1 MKNIN
6 KKKFIIGLAL
16 IGAGVM
22 GFVLCFAVAIMT
34 AEYDEATNTMMIVNS
49 LPVVCAMFI
58 GGLIP
63 IGCVFIGKAFRA
75 SKTETNTTAM
85 PKAGKNNVVIKQ
97 KAPEDKCK
105 RILNESHY
113 DKFLISEDHALFVGS
128 SCCPLCSM
136 YNHRIF
142 SVSGKDTRFPP
153 LVLLPDEIHDGKC
166 DVCNCYYSLCT
177 WFEGISSPDIVTAIQ
192 KSNAPLVDMRT
203 EEQKQHHEKRKAKAE
218 RKAQK

>member
-1 MKNIN
+1 MKNVN
-6 KKKFIIGLAL
+6 KNKLIIGSAL
-16 IGAGVM
+16 IGAGAL

-49 LPVVCAMFI
+49 LPVVCAMFL

-63 IGCVFIGKAFRA
+63 IGCVLIIKAFRA
-75 SKTETNTTAM
+75 SKNGTNT
-85 PKAGKNNVVIKQ
+85 PQIQKAEKNEAIIKQ
-97 KAPEDKCK
+97 KALEDKCK
-105 RILNESHY
+105 RILNESHH
-113 DKFLISEDHALFVGS
+113 DKFLISEDHALFIGS

-153 LVLLPDEIHDGKC
+153 LVSLPDEIHDGKC

-177 WFEGISSPDIVTAIQ
+177 WFEGILSPDIVTAIQ
-192 KSNAPLVDMRT
+192 KSNAPLVDRRT
-203 EEQKQHHEKRKAKAE
+203 EEQKQHHEKRKAKID
-218 RKAQK
+218 RKAQR